1 MLKPGSLGAAA
12 SRAPA
17 SQPQLGCLRGLPLA
31 FLTDCAFA
39 TSRLAEGT
47 LAAARAGPL
56 GGAEL
61 LGTGHS
67 GRKAGPRLAVQL
79 PRRAL
84 ERLCPPARCFQP
96 AGVPLPVA
104 LGLGT
109 AQH

>member
-17 SQPQLGCLRGLPLA
+17 SQPQLGCLRGLPPA

-47 LAAARAGPL
+47 LSLLALGPL
-56 GGAEL
+56 AGLSCWA
-61 LGTGHS
+61 HS

-84 ERLCPPARCFQP
+84 GGGFVPPRGASSLRVCPYRW
-96 AGVPLPVA
+96 LW
-104 LGLGT
+104 GLAPHST
-109 AQH
+109 E